1 MNDSTSSSV
10 RLTVWS
16 CFCHESEACS
26 LSSAAS
32 ATPDRAEPS
41 LAVTRRS
48 ARTPSSASLKA
59 TKSSSYCSIKPAAG
73 AESVSDSHKI
83 CVQLCLDVHAFASEL
98 EAVGVSAK
106 ELPEYAQLQEAVRP
120 DEGVVGSL
128 GGQKEAAV
136 S

>member
-1 MNDSTSSSV
+1 MRAFLDSHGT
-10 RLTVWS
+10 RLPPV
-16 CFCHESEACS
+16 EQ
-26 LSSAAS
+26 AAW
-32 ATPDRAEPS
+32 AKAVAA
-41 LAVTRRS
+41 AVTQRYFELSKTSLETVRNDEQ
-48 ARTPSSASLKA
+48 ARLRL
-59 TKSSSYCSIKPAAG
+59 SIKPAAG

-98 EAVGVSAK
+98 EDVGVSAK

-128 GGQKEAAV
+128 GGQKEVAV